1 MCVYEKYST
10 KTLIVRLF
18 MIKTTR
24 RTRLSINRTSR
35 LASLTCRAFNPI
47 NLTFLKLFIKVSRLM
62 LYSRITIKQFRF
74 PIHKPHIY
82 MYVKPYE
89 HVAGIEIK
97 TNVFRIFFTP
107 ADRTRRNNLMT
118 HASWKTFTTTAFF
131 NSFFF
136 FHTKFYTIYLPNG
149 LVRPNELIIKHI
161 KVQYSLCETV

>member
-1 MCVYEKYST
+1 MYQYFIRVFRAITAYAFATLVKGPYKKKKKNASDFVARPRYKLRKRKNKLFFSFFCAFPFILIARAREMCVYEKYST

-82 MYVKPYE
+82 VC
-89 HVAGIEIK
+89 K
-97 TNVFRIFFTP
+97 TL
-107 ADRTRRNNLMT
+107 RTRRWYWN
-118 HASWKTFTTTAFF
+118 
-131 NSFFF
+131 
-136 FHTKFYTIYLPNG
+136 
-149 LVRPNELIIKHI
+149 
-161 KVQYSLCETV
+161 